1 MLLTKQIICS
11 VARRKAGCALRPVG
25 VMALQQQRFFS
36 GEVVDEA
43 AVAKA
48 AELKAIR
55 NTERLAQERYK
66 RDKTVTP
73 WFARTVAPVAAQE
86 AAPAGQ
92 VSQLAG
98 VPNDIKKRKVTIYRP
113 ARAASSTGRFKTK
126 AWKLEFD
133 TKPRWVNHLM
143 GYYSSGDPVGVFQM
157 QFETSEDAAKF
168 CEKMGYEYEVREFHE
183 SKNFQGQKSYDYN
196 FLQEDVQT
204 NMKSGGRRQGQKWF
218 KNDTALRSGWANI
231 PRSDYGKA
239 EPYRKDANKE
249 LAKNAPKFK
258 NSKLS
263 HISKIPLT
271 DFNNSNTRRS

>member
-1 MLLTKQIICS
+1 MELCNDQGTWCLSPPNKHDRLSVCAFVCVSDTNMLLTKQIICT
-11 VARRKAGCALRPVG
+11 VARRNVGCALRPAG

-98 VPNDIKKRKVTIYRP
+98 VPNDIKRRKVTIYRP

-126 AWKLEFD
+126 AWKIEFD

-218 KNDTALRSGWANI
+218 KERYCSQEWLGQYSTLGLW
-231 PRSDYGKA
+231 
-239 EPYRKDANKE
+239 
-249 LAKNAPKFK
+249 
-258 NSKLS
+258 
-263 HISKIPLT
+263 
-271 DFNNSNTRRS
+271 

>member
-1 MLLTKQIICS
+1 MPLATQQARSSFCVCFRVRVGYKYVVDQTNYMS
-11 VARRKAGCALRPVG
+11 VARRNAGCALRPAG

-98 VPNDIKKRKVTIYRP
+98 VPNDIKRRKVTIYRP

-126 AWKLEFD
+126 AWKLNL
-133 TKPRWVNHLM
+133 TQ
-143 GYYSSGDPVGVFQM
+143 S
-157 QFETSEDAAKF
+157 
-168 CEKMGYEYEVREFHE
+168 
-183 SKNFQGQKSYDYN
+183 
-196 FLQEDVQT
+196 
-204 NMKSGGRRQGQKWF
+204 
-218 KNDTALRSGWANI
+218 
-231 PRSDYGKA
+231 
-239 EPYRKDANKE
+239 
-249 LAKNAPKFK
+249 LAG
-258 NSKLS
+258 
-263 HISKIPLT
+263 
-271 DFNNSNTRRS
+271 

>member
-1 MLLTKQIICS
+1 M
-11 VARRKAGCALRPVG
+11 VRPH
-25 VMALQQQRFFS
+25 
-36 GEVVDEA
+36 
-43 AVAKA
+43 
-48 AELKAIR
+48 
-55 NTERLAQERYK
+55 
-66 RDKTVTP
+66 
-73 WFARTVAPVAAQE
+73 VAPVAARSRTGW
-86 AAPAGQ
+86 P
-92 VSQLAG
+92 SITIAG
-98 VPNDIKKRKVTIYRP
+98 VPNDIKAGNIYRP

-218 KNDTALRSGWANI
+218 KNDTALRRVEYSTLGLQ
-231 PRSDYGKA
+231 S
-239 EPYRKDANKE
+239 
-249 LAKNAPKFK
+249 
-258 NSKLS
+258 
-263 HISKIPLT
+263 
-271 DFNNSNTRRS
+271 